1 MTNGRTIRIFL
12 SGTFRDFSEERELL
26 VKRVFPAL
34 RLRLKDRFVELV
46 DVDLRWGI
54 TTEAAERGEVLPIC
68 LAEIDRARPYFIGML
83 GERYGWIPP
92 AGGYAPD
99 LLERQPWLKKHQGGK
114 SVTEL
119 EILHGVL
126 NNRRMNGRASFY
138 FRAPGYARAKGGGY
152 VASAQDRQRQLDLK
166 GRIKASGYPVKA
178 YCDPQALAQ
187 RIERDLWKLLDQE
200 FPAHSVPDAFE
211 RERLKHEGYA
221 AHKRRLYLGGEPYKA
236 ALDQALDQGAQC
248 IVIEGASGGGKSALL
263 ANALQAYLKTHP
275 KDIVHEHYLGA
286 STDAGDPHG
295 LVRRLVEA
303 IRRTTGSCLEIEAD
317 SQKLMDSLPLWLD
330 VASAWAGKKKA
341 RFIFALDSL
350 NSLTDLKDLRWW
362 PEVLPAHI
370 HLIVSCLPGPT
381 LITLKGKLAGK
392 LWTCIEVKPLTKLE
406 SKTLLVTYLAHYKK
420 TLPDDLLKQALA
432 HPLIDNPL
440 FIRTLAEELRLFG
453 VHEQLQG
460 RLSHY
465 LTSVTI
471 DDLFEKVLQ
480 RVEGDCGKKSVK
492 TTMMAIWASRA
503 GLTEKE
509 ILGIADLK
517 PATWAPIRNALDGAL
532 LEINGRIIFAHDYMR
547 SAVRDRYLATEASQ
561 RRSHRTLAEW
571 FHNFPGIARRAEEEP
586 WQWRQVGDWSAIKRL
601 QRCIAEWEM
610 FTVLWRNRTD
620 DLFSYLKMFQNDDLI
635 RTYEF
640 VYPIWMKT
648 APAKRR
654 PELTGDLADALWD
667 AGLYCQLGAK
677 LQVAAARRT
686 SRLGGTTSI
695 KTANR
700 YVQCAHY
707 LRQLANPLALKYAKK
722 AVDILDERDDLA
734 SLLEAWI
741 SLALNLNSSGDGWL
755 GAELAERA
763 LARLNELPVDARRLD
778 IEHSIVLGWFF
789 ASSLERSD
797 AHAHPTLSKLVEREE
812 RVFGREH
819 RRTLESVDCL
829 VGCLLGQGRNV
840 EASNLAMSLY
850 LRCYRVFGE
859 THPSTAFAAGKFGK
873 ANLELGELVDAE
885 WGLSKA
891 HEILAAA
898 FPSGHQRAALFLN
911 ELACTYDR
919 IGNVDEAKRIRAEQ
933 KSALVGRFFY
943 DPESP

>member
-1 MTNGRTIRIFL
+1 M
-12 SGTFRDFSEERELL
+12 
-26 VKRVFPAL
+26 
-34 RLRLKDRFVELV
+34 
-46 DVDLRWGI
+46 
-54 TTEAAERGEVLPIC
+54 
-68 LAEIDRARPYFIGML
+68 
-83 GERYGWIPP
+83 
-92 AGGYAPD
+92 
-99 LLERQPWLKKHQGGK
+99 
-114 SVTEL
+114 
-119 EILHGVL
+119 
-126 NNRRMNGRASFY
+126 
-138 FRAPGYARAKGGGY
+138 
-152 VASAQDRQRQLDLK
+152 
-166 GRIKASGYPVKA
+166 
-178 YCDPQALAQ
+178 
-187 RIERDLWKLLDQE
+187 
-200 FPAHSVPDAFE
+200 
-211 RERLKHEGYA
+211 
-221 AHKRRLYLGGEPYKA
+221 YLGGEPYKA

-263 ANALQAYLKTHP
+263 ANALQAYVKTHP

-362 PEVLPAHI
+362 PEVLPAHT

-381 LITLKGKLAGK
+381 LITLKGKLTGK

-406 SKTLLVTYLAHYKK
+406 SKTLLATYLAHYKK
-420 TLPDDLLKQALA
+420 TLADDLLKQMMAHQLA
-432 HPLIDNPL
+432 DNPL

-460 RLSHY
+460 RLNHY

-547 SAVRDRYLATEASQ
+547 SAVRDRYLPTEARQ
-561 RRSHRTLAEW
+561 RKSHRTLAEW
-571 FHNFPGIARRAEEEP
+571 FHNLPGLARRAEEEP
-586 WQWRQVGDWSAIKRL
+586 WQWKQVGDWSAIKRL
-601 QRCIAEWEM
+601 QRCIADWEM
-610 FTVLWRNRTD
+610 FRVLWRNRTD
-620 DLFSYLKMFQNDDLI
+620 DLFSYLKEFQHDDLI

-648 APAKRR
+648 APAKLRL
-654 PELTGDLADALWD
+654 ELTADLADALWD

-677 LQVAAARRT
+677 LQVAATRRT
-686 SRLGGTTSI
+686 FRLSGSTSI
-695 KTANR
+695 KAANR

-722 AVDILDERDDLA
+722 AVDILEERDDLA

-741 SLALNLNSSGDGWL
+741 CLALNLASSGDGWL

-763 LARLNELPVDARRLD
+763 LARLDELPDDARRLD
-778 IEHSIVLGWFF
+778 IEHSIVLGWFS
-789 ASSLERSD
+789 ASSLQGQHNAE
-797 AHAHPTLSKLVEREE
+797 PVLSKLVEHEE
-812 RVFGREH
+812 RVLGREH
-819 RRTLESVDCL
+819 RRTLETVDHQ
-829 VGCLLGQGRNV
+829 VRCLLMQEKYVESSSRAMDLYQRCCRAFGR
-840 EASNLAMSLY
+840 A
-850 LRCYRVFGE
+850 
-859 THPSTAFAAGKFGK
+859 HPSTAFAAGKFGQ
-873 ANLELGELVDAE
+873 ANLALGVLCAAE

-891 HEILAAA
+891 HEILAAV
-898 FPSGHQRAALFLN
+898 FPPGHPHAALYLN
-911 ELACTYDR
+911 DLACVYDR
-919 IGNVDEAKRIRAEQ
+919 LGNADEAKRIRAEQ
-933 KSALVGRFFY
+933 KSALVGRLFY